1 MWLMENSKSTI
12 TRKTLRKQEP
22 DVLGKTIASTPY
34 LPVAQIHGLLV
45 DKESRCQHYHSPLD
59 IVALKCYDCQKYYAC
74 YQCHDHIEDHR
85 FRAYPCH
92 IRQDKVV
99 ICGVCLHEMTIENY
113 QKSVSCSHC
122 HSRFNPACSKHY
134 DIYFAK

>member
-1 MWLMENSKSTI
+1 MTKKIN
-12 TRKTLRKQEP
+12 
-22 DVLGKTIASTPY
+22 
-34 LPVAQIHGLLV
+34 GLLV
-45 DKESRCQHYHSPLD
+45 DNESRCQHYHSPLD

-113 QKSVSCSHC
+113 QKSISCSHC
-122 HSRFNPACSKHY
+122 HSRFNPACSKQTGLVTKETMSPFNRSGMIKGVKPTATAV
-134 DIYFAK
+134 DQPIFPRK